1 MKRRDFINYSAMA
14 SALPF
19 LPTGIMAAP
28 ATPAPKDLE
37 IHVFS
42 KHLQFLDYKE
52 LGEMVKEMGF
62 AGADLTVRPKGH
74 VLPENVEKDLP
85 KAVEGLKLAGL
96 EPKMMTTA
104 ITDVQDPV
112 NKTLLRAAAENGIK
126 YYRLG
131 WFKYPE
137 SGSIVE
143 AAEGYNKKMQ
153 EIARQN
159 EEVGIYGSYQ
169 NHSGANYAGASLWE
183 VQNILA
189 KTSLPHVGC
198 QFDIR
203 HAVVEGGLSWKTSL
217 RLIKERINTIVL
229 KDFKW
234 AQVGNQWK
242 PVNTPLGEGMVDF
255 DAYFKILK
263 AANINVPVSL
273 HLEYDLGG
281 AEHGKKEISISRDKV
296 YEAMIKDLNTART
309 LWEKA

>member
-1 MKRRDFINYSAMA
+1 MKRRDFIHYSAVA
-14 SALPF
+14 GALPF
-19 LPTGIMAAP
+19 LPTGMMAAP
-28 ATPAPKDLE
+28 ATDAPKDLE

-52 LGEMVKEMGF
+52 LGKMVKEMGF

-143 AAEGYNKKMQ
+143 AAKGYNKKMQ

-234 AQVGNQWK
+234 AQVDNQWK
-242 PVNTPLGEGMVDF
+242 PVNTPMGEGMVDF

-263 AANINVPVSL
+263 ANNINVPVSL

-281 AEHGKKEISISRDKV
+281 AEHGKKDISISRDKV
-296 YEAMIKDLNTART
+296 YEAMIKDLKTART

>member
-52 LGEMVKEMGF
+52 LGQMVKEMGF
-62 AGADLTVRPKGH
+62 NGADLTVRPKGH

-104 ITDVQDPV
+104 ITDVQDPL

-143 AAEGYNKKMQ
+143 AAKEYNKKMQ

-189 KTSLPHVGC
+189 KTSLPHMGC

-229 KDFKW
+229 KDFRWEKIN
-234 AQVGNQWK
+234 GQWK
-242 PVNTPLGEGMVDF
+242 PLNTPLGEGMVDF
-255 DAYFKILK
+255 DAYFKLLK

-281 AEHGKKEISISRDKV
+281 AEHGKKDISISRDKV
-296 YEAMIKDLNTART
+296 YEAMIKDLKTART

>member
-1 MKRRDFINYSAMA
+1 MKRRDFIHYSAMA

-19 LPTGIMAAP
+19 LPTGMMAAP

-42 KHLQFLDYKE
+42 KHLQFLDYKA
-52 LGEMVKEMGF
+52 LGKMVKEMGF
-62 AGADLTVRPKGH
+62 AGADLTVRPGGH

-85 KAVEGLKLAGL
+85 KAVEGLRQAGL

-104 ITDVQDPV
+104 ITDGSDPV
-112 NKTLLRAAAENGIK
+112 NKTLLKTAAENGIEF
-126 YYRLG
+126 YRLG

-137 SGSIVE
+137 TGSITE
-143 AAEGYNKKMQ
+143 AAKGYNLKMK
-153 EIARQN
+153 EIARLN
-159 EEVGIYGSYQ
+159 DETGIYGSYQ

-183 VQNILA
+183 VQNILTG
-189 KTSLPHVGC
+189 TSLPYVGC

-217 RLIKERINTIVL
+217 RLIRERINTIVL
-229 KDFKW
+229 KDFRWEKIN
-234 AQVGNQWK
+234 GQWK
-242 PVNTPLGEGMVDF
+242 PLNTPLGEGMVDF
-255 DAYFKILK
+255 DAYFKLLK

-281 AEHGKKEISISRDKV
+281 AEHGKKEISISRDQV
-296 YEAMIKDLNTART
+296 YEAMIKDLKTAQS

>member
-1 MKRRDFINYSAMA
+1 MA
-14 SALPF
+14 GALPF
-19 LPTGIMAAP
+19 LPTGMMAAP
-28 ATPAPKDLE
+28 ATDAPKDLE

-52 LGEMVKEMGF
+52 LGKMVKEMGF

-74 VLPENVEKDLP
+74 VLPENIEKDLP

-143 AAEGYNKKMQ
+143 AAKGYNKKMQ

-234 AQVGNQWK
+234 AQVDNQWK
-242 PVNTPLGEGMVDF
+242 PVNTPMGEGMVDF
-255 DAYFKILK
+255 NAYFKILK
-263 AANINVPVSL
+263 ANNINVPVSL

-281 AEHGKKEISISRDKV
+281 AEHGKKDISISRDKV
-296 YEAMIKDLNTART
+296 YEAMIKDLKTART

>member
-19 LPTGIMAAP
+19 LPTGMMAAP
-28 ATPAPKDLE
+28 ATHAPKDLE

-42 KHLQFLDYKE
+42 KHLQFLDYKV

-62 AGADLTVRPKGH
+62 AGADLTVRPGGH

-143 AAEGYNKKMQ
+143 AAKGYNKKMQ

-189 KTSLPHVGC
+189 KTSLPHMGC

-229 KDFKW
+229 KDFRWEKIN
-234 AQVGNQWK
+234 GQWK
-242 PVNTPLGEGMVDF
+242 PLNTPLGEGMVDF
-255 DAYFKILK
+255 DAYFKLLK